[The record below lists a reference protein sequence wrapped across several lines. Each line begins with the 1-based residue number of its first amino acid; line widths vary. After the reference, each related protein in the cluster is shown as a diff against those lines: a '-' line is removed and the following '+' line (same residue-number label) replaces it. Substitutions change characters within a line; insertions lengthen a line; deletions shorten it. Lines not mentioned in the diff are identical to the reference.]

1 MAKILYE
8 LIYERLLL
16 RGNSIAVCQSRLRAS
31 GGLHVGFV
39 TNPLNELAIIRLKT
53 RKAFH
58 TFLQAAGRASQQAC
72 VT

>member
-1 MAKILYE
+1 MLGMLDLTLTMHYKPGCI
-8 LIYERLLL
+8 
-16 RGNSIAVCQSRLRAS
+16 
-31 GGLHVGFV
+31 V